1 MILLCFHP
9 GNRSTFHSTS
19 IRKSGWRTL
28 SRLTRTIFLEKFFKV
43 PRIGALKIAGPPF
56 PLGWILDSRLL
67 SRLPLASTSARSS
80 GARNRTPAA
89 VLSADWRS
97 PSCFLSVDWSIS
109 ASEAA
114 GRAGGCSRA
123 GAARENAEPSWSI
136 CGAHALKGGQSS
148 VWGQGCSFEL
158 IYAFKP

>member
-43 PRIGALKIAGPPF
+43 PRIWALKIAGPPF

-67 SRLPLASTSARSS
+67 SRLPLALPRL
-80 GARNRTPAA
+80 GAPEQEIGRQR
-89 VLSADWRS
+89 
-97 PSCFLSVDWSIS
+97 PSCPRIG
-109 ASEAA
+109 
-114 GRAGGCSRA
+114 GRHLVFCPLIGRFRPLRPPAERA
-123 GAARENAEPSWSI
+123 GALGLGLRAKTRNQVGRYVEHTLSREARAP
-136 CGAHALKGGQSS
+136 CGDRVAVSKG
-148 VWGQGCSFEL
+148 FM
-158 IYAFKP
+158 P